1 MSVRGGLLP
10 HTGNEGRSTGY
21 LKCLYTNVQSLG
33 NKQGEL
39 EVLVMSRNYDVI
51 GITETW
57 WDSSHD
63 WSTVMDGYKLFR
75 KDRQGRKGGG
85 VALYV
90 REQYDCSELRYETVE
105 KPECL
110 WIKFRSVCNKSDVV
124 VGVCYRPPDQGD
136 EVDEAF
142 FRQLT
147 EATRSHALILMGDFN
162 FPDICWE
169 SNTAVHRQSRKFLES
184 VGDNFLAQVLGEP
197 TRGGAFLDLLLTNR
211 VELVGEA
218 KVDGNLGGSDHELV
232 EFRILTQGRKVSSRI
247 RTLDFRK
254 ADFDSLRERMG
265 RIPWGTI
272 MKGKG
277 VQESWLYFKES
288 LLRLQGQTIPMSRKN
303 SKHGKRPAWLN
314 GEILADLKHKKEA
327 YKKWKVGH
335 MTREEYK
342 NIARACRKDIRRA
355 KSHLEL
361 QLARDVKSNKKGFFR
376 YVGNKKKAKES
387 VGPLL
392 NEGGNL
398 VTEDVEKANVLNAFF
413 ASVFTNKVSS
423 QTAALGITEWGRD
436 GQPSVEIEVVRDY
449 LEKLDVH
456 KSMGPDE
463 LHPRVLKELAAVIA
477 EPLAIIFENSWRTGE
492 VPDDWKKANVVPIF
506 KKGKKED
513 PGNYRPVSLTSVPG
527 KIMEQVLK
535 ESILKHLHERKVI
548 RNSQH
553 GFTKGRSCLTNL
565 IAFYDEITGSVDE
578 GKAVDVLFLDF
589 SKAFDTVSH
598 SILVSKL
605 RKYGLDECTIR
616 WVESWLDCR
625 AQRVVIN
632 GSMSSWQPVS
642 SGVPQG
648 SVLGPVLFNIFIND
662 LEDGVDCTLSKFA
675 DDTKLGGVVDTL
687 EGRDRIQKDLD
698 KLEDWA
704 KRNLMRFNK
713 DKCRVLH
720 LGWKNPMHRYRLGT
734 EWLGSSS
741 AEKDL
746 GVTVDEKLDMSQ
758 QCALVAKKAN
768 GILGCISRGIASR
781 SRDVIVP
788 LYSTLVR
795 PHLEYC
801 VQFWAPHYK
810 KDVDKLE
817 RVQRRATKMIR
828 GLEHMTYEERL
839 RELGLFSLQKRRMRG
854 DLIATFNYLKGG
866 SKEDGSRLFS
876 MVADDRTRSNGLKLQ
891 WGRFRLDIRK
901 NFFTKRV
908 VKHWNALPREVVE
921 SPSLE
926 VFKVRLDKAL
936 AGMI

>member
-1 MSVRGGLLP
+1 MKQYLFPP
-10 HTGNEGRSTGY
+10 HCPAGNSLSKVISSTNPGF
-21 LKCLYTNVQSLG
+21 LTL
-33 NKQGEL
+33 
-39 EVLVMSRNYDVI
+39 
-51 GITETW
+51 
-57 WDSSHD
+57 H
-63 WSTVMDGYKLFR
+63 
-75 KDRQGRKGGG
+75 
-85 VALYV
+85 
-90 REQYDCSELRYETVE
+90 
-105 KPECL
+105 
-110 WIKFRSVCNKSDVV
+110 
-124 VGVCYRPPDQGD
+124 PP
-136 EVDEAF
+136 
-142 FRQLT
+142 
-147 EATRSHALILMGDFN
+147 
-162 FPDICWE
+162 
-169 SNTAVHRQSRKFLES
+169 
-184 VGDNFLAQVLGEP
+184 
-197 TRGGAFLDLLLTNR
+197 
-211 VELVGEA
+211 
-218 KVDGNLGGSDHELV
+218 
-232 EFRILTQGRKVSSRI
+232 TQIHS
-247 RTLDFRK
+247 
-254 ADFDSLRERMG
+254 
-265 RIPWGTI
+265 
-272 MKGKG
+272 
-277 VQESWLYFKES
+277 
-288 LLRLQGQTIPMSRKN
+288 
-303 SKHGKRPAWLN
+303 
-314 GEILADLKHKKEA
+314 
-327 YKKWKVGH
+327 
-335 MTREEYK
+335 
-342 NIARACRKDIRRA
+342 
-355 KSHLEL
+355 
-361 QLARDVKSNKKGFFR
+361 
-376 YVGNKKKAKES
+376 KKKAKES

-423 QTAALGITEWGRD
+423 QTAALGITKWGRD

-578 GKAVDVLFLDF
+578 GKAVDVFFLDF

-616 WVESWLDCR
+616 WVESWLDCQ

-698 KLEDWA
+698 KLENWA

-713 DKCRVLH
+713 NKCRVLH
-720 LGWKNPMHRYRLGT
+720 LGRKNPMHSYRLGT

-810 KDVDKLE
+810 KDVDKLG

-854 DLIATFNYLKGG
+854 DLIAAFNYLKGG